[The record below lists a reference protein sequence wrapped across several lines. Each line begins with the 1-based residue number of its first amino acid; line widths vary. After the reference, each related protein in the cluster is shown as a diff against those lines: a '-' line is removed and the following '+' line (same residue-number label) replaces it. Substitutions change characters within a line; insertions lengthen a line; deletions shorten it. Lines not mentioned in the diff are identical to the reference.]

1 MESLTFII
9 IAVIITSIGF
19 LIGYQMIRLQKNV
32 AKIVDQIIEHHK
44 GDRSFRDKE
53 FIHYF
58 KAGGNIWLSAMD
70 DKFKKMLSMQK
81 YTAMAA
87 MAVAVVII
95 ALSIVQNVYLL
106 AAYPVLLILFL
117 GKNLLDFKSVASDD
131 KTNSRNAVEYYKK
144 AYPEDASAKSSGEGK
159 TADKLAGWFLI
170 AKRTAIRTGKLGT
183 GSKAAASQGEEV
195 RPSRAIRRGSPGRT
209 IQRRRGRR

>member
-9 IAVIITSIGF
+9 IAVIVTSIGF

-44 GDRSFRDKE
+44 GDRSFRDQE
-53 FIHYF
+53 FVHYF
-58 KAGGNIWLSAMD
+58 KAGG
-70 DKFKKMLSMQK
+70 KKMLSMQK

-87 MAVAVVII
+87 IAVAVVII
-95 ALSIVQNVYLL
+95 ALSIVEKVYPL
-106 AAYPVLLILFL
+106 AAYPALLILFL

-144 AYPEDASAKSSGEGK
+144 AYPEDGSAKNSSEGK

-183 GSKAAASQGEEV
+183 GTKAASSNEEV

>member
-19 LIGYQMIRLQKNV
+19 LIGYQMIRLRKNV
-32 AKIVDQIIEHHK
+32 DKITDQIIEHHK

-53 FIHYF
+53 FVHYF

-87 MAVAVVII
+87 IVVAVVII
-95 ALSIVQNVYLL
+95 ALSIVQKVYPL

-117 GKNLLDFKSVASDD
+117 GKNLLDFRSVASDD
-131 KTNSRNAVEYYKK
+131 KTNSKNAVEYYKK
-144 AYPEDASAKSSGEGK
+144 SYPEDSSAKNSSEGK

-183 GSKAAASQGEEV
+183 GSKAAASGEEV

-209 IQRRRGRR
+209 LQRRRGRR

>member
-53 FIHYF
+53 FVHYF

-70 DKFKKMLSMQK
+70 DKFKKIFVHAEIHRHGGYGSGRGHHRPFYCAECVSPGGLSG
-81 YTAMAA
+81 AA
-87 MAVAVVII
+87 HP
-95 ALSIVQNVYLL
+95 L
-106 AAYPVLLILFL
+106 
-117 GKNLLDFKSVASDD
+117 
-131 KTNSRNAVEYYKK
+131 
-144 AYPEDASAKSSGEGK
+144 SGEEP
-159 TADKLAGWFLI
+159 A
-170 AKRTAIRTGKLGT
+170 
-183 GSKAAASQGEEV
+183 
-195 RPSRAIRRGSPGRT
+195 
-209 IQRRRGRR
+209 

>member
-1 MESLTFII
+1 
-9 IAVIITSIGF
+9 
-19 LIGYQMIRLQKNV
+19 
-32 AKIVDQIIEHHK
+32 
-44 GDRSFRDKE
+44 
-53 FIHYF
+53 
-58 KAGGNIWLSAMD
+58 
-70 DKFKKMLSMQK
+70 MLSMQK

-95 ALSIVQNVYLL
+95 ALSIVQNVYPL

-144 AYPEDASAKSSGEGK
+144 AYPEDASAKNSGEGK